1 MSSKN
6 GSTRLQKDVDR
17 IYPLYQGHYVPHA
30 RVSERNEIV
39 NPITGEISN
48 PPSMTKQEFVK
59 QCDINNIIKEFSLT
73 GQISHINAQAA
84 QGRFLDLPDNID
96 FQQSV
101 HLVQHAQAAFA
112 ALPAAIRNRFHGN
125 PAEFLAFVQDPANAA
140 ELIELGIRERPPR
153 NTTPTG
159 ADQVP
164 ASPPAPGGSEQNPGG
179 QAS

>member
-6 GSTRLQKDVDR
+6 GSSPT
-17 IYPLYQGHYVPHA
+17 YPRYQGHYVPHR
-30 RVSERNEIV
+30 RVSENGGIV
-39 NPITGEISN
+39 NPVTGEITF

-59 QCDINNIIKEFSLT
+59 QSDINNIIKEFTLT

-84 QGRFLDLPDNID
+84 QGRFLDLPDQLD
-96 FQQSV
+96 FQQSI
-101 HLVQHAQAAFA
+101 HLVQHAQEAFQ

-125 PAEFLAFVQDPANAA
+125 PAEFLAFCQDPKNAD

-153 NTTPTG
+153 TTTPTG

-164 ASPPAPGGSEQNPGG
+164 APGPAPGGSEQKPGD
-179 QAS
+179 QAR